1 MRDSEQPVRSEQRP
15 ADADRALIRRVAD
28 GEEAA
33 LSELYDRFSGTVNAL
48 ALRVLKDTA
57 DAEEVVQE
65 VFLQVWNRARRYDP
79 GRASVS
85 TWLMLLARSRAIDR
99 LRSRRVV
106 DRTHD
111 EARHE
116 ADLHESARGTRRV
129 QEKERR
135 RRIGRAMADLPEEQR
150 RVLRLAYYGGM
161 TQSEIA
167 ASEGI
172 PLGTVKTRTLLAMK
186 KLRAALRDD
195 LRELL

>member
-33 LSELYDRFSGTVNAL
+33 LNELYDRFSGTVNAL

-195 LRELL
+195 LGELL